1 MLRSA
6 SLAALALTLIACGN
20 EKAKPAT
27 SAPEADA
34 KPAQAA
40 AAPADDPAAAGD
52 KVKVVDGPP
61 PGEDERYVLEIA
73 PPAEAKAGEES
84 RVVIKIVPKEPWHI
98 NLDFPTSLKMAGPDG
113 VVLAKAEQ
121 KKGDALKLDDNNCEY
136 EVAFTP
142 DGAGEKTFTG
152 KFKFAV
158 CQEEACSPVTEEVEF
173 KVAVK

>member
-27 SAPEADA
+27 SAPEAEA
-34 KPAQAA
+34 KPAQADT
-40 AAPADDPAAAGD
+40 APVAAGD
-52 KVKVVDGPP
+52 KVKDVDGPP
-61 PGEDERYVLEIA
+61 PGEDERYAMEIE
-73 PPAEAKAGEES
+73 PPTEAKAGEES
-84 RVVIKIVPKEPWHI
+84 RVVIKIVPKKPWHM
-98 NLDFPTSLKMAGPDG
+98 NLDFPTSLKMVGPDG

-121 KKGDALKLDDNNCEY
+121 KKADALKLDDNNCEY

-142 DGAGEKTFTG
+142 DGAGDKAFTG

-158 CQEEACSPVTEEVEF
+158 CQDEACSPVTEEVEF